1 MAKPS
6 RSKQPAF
13 DPSEL
18 EDLILTPAVGS
29 GVGSHLVRT
38 DEPRLRVTSVATSE
52 VATIVTSD
60 EPRSRPDLPSV
71 ATSVTS
77 WSTEAG
83 DLVPQSRIKPIR
95 AAEDALSEAERTVYE
110 ALWNGAFEPHPDAG
124 EDRISQ
130 AGYDYLV
137 RHTRL
142 SRKTIQRVI
151 DRLIEKEYITIEK
164 PADIY
169 QRTATVYR
177 VYHERGILNRQ
188 AARGRFHV
196 VKIGPGYLYVH
207 PTHS

>member
-13 DPSEL
+13 DPAEL

-38 DEPRLRVTSVATSE
+38 DEPTLKVTSVVTPEVTTVVRSHQAPVHPDLTSVATS
-52 VATIVTSD
+52 AMAWT
-60 EPRSRPDLPSV
+60 
-71 ATSVTS
+71 
-77 WSTEAG
+77 TEAG
-83 DLVPQSRIKPIR
+83 DPVPQSRIKPIR
-95 AAEDALSEAERTVYE
+95 APEDALSDAERTVYE
-110 ALWNGAFEPHPDAG
+110 ALWNGAFEPHADAG

-137 RHTRL
+137 RHTQL
-142 SRKTIQRVI
+142 SRKTIQRVV

-177 VYHERGILNRQ
+177 VYHDRAILNRQ